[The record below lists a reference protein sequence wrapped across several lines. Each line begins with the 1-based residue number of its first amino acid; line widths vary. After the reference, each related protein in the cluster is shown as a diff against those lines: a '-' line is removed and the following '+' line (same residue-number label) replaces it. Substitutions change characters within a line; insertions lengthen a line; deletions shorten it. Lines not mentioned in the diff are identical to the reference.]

1 MRKDEP
7 GTAVNHIYM
16 KCLNRQSHTASKL
29 IKTPDTK
36 QYSACY
42 RANVISHLAHSI
54 FHYSTLFQH
63 DLKPQ
68 RIPFIAAL

>member
-1 MRKDEP
+1 MKC
-7 GTAVNHIYM
+7 VNH
-16 KCLNRQSHTASKL
+16 QSHTASKL

-36 QYSACY
+36 QYSARY
-42 RANVISHLAHSI
+42 EANLISHLAHSI
-54 FHYSTLFQH
+54 FHYATLSQH

>member
-1 MRKDEP
+1 MRKDGH

-16 KCLNRQSHTASKL
+16 KYVNHQPHTASKL

-42 RANVISHLAHSI
+42 RANLISHLAHSI
-54 FHYSTLFQH
+54 FHYSTFFQH

-68 RIPFIAAL
+68 RILFIAAL